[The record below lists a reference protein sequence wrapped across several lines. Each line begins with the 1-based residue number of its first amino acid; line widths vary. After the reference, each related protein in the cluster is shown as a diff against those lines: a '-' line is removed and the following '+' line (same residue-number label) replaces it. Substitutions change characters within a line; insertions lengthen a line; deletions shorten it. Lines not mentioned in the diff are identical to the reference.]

1 MGLIKSRA
9 LSRLKS
15 LRIASQL
22 VFLALFV
29 FIFLRSL
36 DPFSIVQNFFL
47 RFDPL
52 IFLTHLETGS
62 LTLAGII
69 LLLLIT
75 LLVGRFFCGWVCPM
89 GTLID
94 VSDLLLSWIRKRLP
108 FNLNPLNRGR
118 NRRLGAKALI
128 RTPPALFLLGA
139 VLVTVFFA
147 PPILQFLH
155 PNVWI
160 VRIFSLN
167 PLGIGFMI
175 FVLVSSV
182 IGRRF
187 WCIYLCPL
195 GALYGF
201 LSRFSLYRLEISRC
215 SRCGKCTLCPMGAAD
230 YQEKEILQSQCTLCF
245 DYEAG
250 CPVEGF
256 SFTNRLRAPVQESR
270 RRFLETSVSL
280 AGGALAGGILSIP
293 WGEKNMS
300 SLLRPP
306 GVVDETQFVERCL
319 RCLQC
324 VRSCPNR
331 IIQVTGGSAGLGSL
345 FTPHIEFARYGCDYY
360 CQVCQTVCPNYA
372 IPLQSLE
379 NKQKTPIGK
388 AVIDTDDCVV
398 YKDGTNCLVC
408 EEFCPVP
415 EKAIQ
420 TKEEMVW
427 KDGKLVPLKHP
438 FVVESRCIGCG
449 ICQVNCPASPIAITV
464 RKNPRI

>member
-9 LSRLKS
+9 LARLKY
-15 LRIASQL
+15 LRIATQ
-22 VFLALFV
+22 VAFLALFV
-29 FIFLRSL
+29 IIFIRSL
-36 DPFSIVQNFFL
+36 DPFSLIQNLFL

-52 IFLTHLETGS
+52 IFLTHLTPDA
-62 LTLAGII
+62 LTLGGII
-69 LLLLIT
+69 LLLLVAV
-75 LLVGRFFCGWVCPM
+75 LVGRFFCGWVCPM

-94 VSDLLLSWIRKRLP
+94 VSDLLLSRIRKRLP
-108 FNLNPLNRGR
+108 FNLNPSNRERNGR
-118 NRRLGAKALI
+118 LVAKTLI

-139 VLVTVFFA
+139 VLLTVFFA
-147 PPILQFLH
+147 PPVLQFLH

-160 VRIFSLN
+160 VRIFALN
-167 PLGIGFMI
+167 PLGIGFLI
-175 FVLVSSV
+175 FILLSSA
-182 IGRRF
+182 ISRRL

-201 LSRFSLYRLEISRC
+201 ISRFSLFRLEISRC
-215 SRCGKCTLCPMGAAD
+215 SRCGKCDQCPMGATD
-230 YQEKEILQSQCTLCF
+230 YQEKEVLQSQCTLCF
-245 DYEAG
+245 DYEAD

-256 SFTNRLRAPVQESR
+256 SFSNRLRAPVQESR
-270 RRFLETSVSL
+270 RWFLKTSVSL

-293 WGEKNMS
+293 SGQKEMS

-306 GVVDETQFVERCL
+306 GVVNETQFVERCL

-331 IIQVTGGSAGLGSL
+331 IIQVTGGSAGFGSL
-345 FTPHIEFARYGCDYY
+345 FTPHIEFDRYGCDYY

-388 AVIDTDDCVV
+388 AVIDTDACVV

-420 TKEEMVW
+420 IREELVL
-427 KDGKLVPLKHP
+427 KDGKLVSLKYP
-438 FVVESRCIGCG
+438 VMVDSRCNGCG
-449 ICQVNCPASPIAITV
+449 ICQVNCPSTPIAIKV
-464 RKNPRI
+464 RKNHRI